1 MGSIIKFAR
10 PRPRIPDA
18 PAKISPQRESRET
31 HRSLFVLTGSFFIT
45 ATVMCA
51 VVVAT
56 VSSTWT
62 DVLVMSA
69 FVLVFAL
76 LKIVLA
82 NALIYTMLRYD
93 AETANAPVRTEAS
106 RGYGRFAIIRRGPRG
121 KRQGTESVAIT
132 KVRIRAGISRPDT
145 AKNRTL

>member
-10 PRPRIPDA
+10 PRPVLRQP
-18 PAKISPQRESRET
+18 PAKAAIERESRET
-31 HRSLFVLTGSFFIT
+31 RRSLFILISSFFVT

-62 DVLVMSA
+62 DVIIMSV

-82 NALIYTMLRYD
+82 NALIYAMLRYD
-93 AETANAPVRTEAS
+93 CRPPSSTAGWGNCGLSAFHADSAEP
-106 RGYGRFAIIRRGPRG
+106 
-121 KRQGTESVAIT
+121 SV
-132 KVRIRAGISRPDT
+132 
-145 AKNRTL
+145 

>member
-1 MGSIIKFAR
+1 MGSIVKYAR
-10 PRPRIPDA
+10 PRPLIRQPQ
-18 PAKISPQRESRET
+18 AKIAVEQETREAR
-31 HRSLFVLTGSFFIT
+31 RSLFILIGSFFVT

-51 VVVAT
+51 VVVAM

-62 DVLVMSA
+62 DVIIMSA

-93 AETANAPVRTEAS
+93 AATTNLASPTGAVRSYRRFEPIRQAPAV
-106 RGYGRFAIIRRGPRG
+106 
-121 KRQGTESVAIT
+121 
-132 KVRIRAGISRPDT
+132 KVRQRASLKISKLRNTTSNGQPG
-145 AKNRTL
+145 RI